1 MAADRHIADTGTFDQ
16 TRSDE
21 AQLCAT
27 GSGDSPAYFANEI
40 AQASG
45 AICSNAAE
53 LNARLGRVMA
63 LLSACSPVAAGQQ
76 RFQQLAKR
84 IERARLVD
92 RAAVTDV
99 GAPHAAFDHV
109 VETLVDHVAADA

>member
-45 AICSNAAE
+45 AIFSGLQC
-53 LNARLGRVMA
+53 R
-63 LLSACSPVAAGQQ
+63 
-76 RFQQLAKR
+76 
-84 IERARLVD
+84 
-92 RAAVTDV
+92 
-99 GAPHAAFDHV
+99 
-109 VETLVDHVAADA
+109 